1 MDIQDAQRESRSVYI
16 GGFWG
21 QLVSSVIWLVS
32 ATLGTWVS
40 PKASILTVV
49 IGGFFIFPL
58 TQMLL
63 RLSGRRAS
71 VGREN
76 SFNSLGMQV
85 AFVLPFSMLLLVPVG
100 QLRLNWFFPALM
112 ILLGAHYLPF
122 ATLYGMRMFLF
133 LAGILIV
140 MGVVIALWFSG
151 SFSLGA
157 WVAGLTL
164 FAFAWIGRSIATGEA
179 SAPSTH

>member
-1 MDIQDAQRESRSVYI
+1 MEIQDAQRECRSVYM

-32 ATLGTWVS
+32 ATLGTWVN

-140 MGVVIALWFSG
+140 MGVVIALWFSRT
-151 SFSLGA
+151 FSLGA
-157 WVAGLTL
+157 WVGGLTL